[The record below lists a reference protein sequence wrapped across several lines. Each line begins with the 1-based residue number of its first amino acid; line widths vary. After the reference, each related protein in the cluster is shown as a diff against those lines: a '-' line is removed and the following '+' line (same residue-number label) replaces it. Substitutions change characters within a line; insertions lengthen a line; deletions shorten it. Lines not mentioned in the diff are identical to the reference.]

1 MTLIERIGIDEAA
14 LSAWT
19 QGKGVPVLLLHGGPG
34 GYDDLEP
41 VASMISDLAH
51 VHRFDQRACGHS
63 TGGPPFTVSRWLRD
77 IEALRAH
84 WGHKRWVVAG
94 HSFGAAIALA
104 YAVAHPEHTLALV
117 YMSCL
122 PTGDP
127 TAHAAYVANRLARIP
142 PALRER
148 FADLRRLREEEA
160 NAPRVAAELHAMG
173 LRAEFCDPTLAER
186 FVPRMLAEE
195 RTINRKVNR
204 ELGAEFARHCEEPT
218 FRLSLQAFDRPGL
231 IVHGKQDVRPAWA
244 AKKLAR
250 TLKGA
255 AYAELPG
262 GHFPWYEAS
271 EQLRVILRE
280 FLSGLDA

>member
-1 MTLIERIGIDEAA
+1 MTPSERITIDGAV

-19 QGKGVPVLLLHGGPG
+19 QGKGVPVVLLHGGPG
-34 GYDDLEP
+34 GYDELEP
-41 VASMISDLAH
+41 VASMISDLAQ

-84 WGHKRWVVAG
+84 WGHERWVVAG

-104 YAVAHPEHTLALV
+104 YAVANPEHTLALM
-117 YMSCL
+117 YISCL

-127 TAHAAYVANRLARIP
+127 RAQAAYMANRLARIP

-148 FADLRRLREEEA
+148 FADLRRLQEEGA
-160 NAPRVAAELHAMG
+160 DDPRIAAELRAMG
-173 LRAEFCDPTLAER
+173 LRAEFSDPAVAER

-195 RTINRKVNR
+195 RTINHEVNR
-204 ELGAEFARHCEEPT
+204 KLGEDFARHCEEPA
-218 FRLSLQAFDRPGL
+218 FRLRLEAFDRPAL
-231 IVHGKQDVRPAWA
+231 ILHGKQDVRPAWA
-244 AKKLAR
+244 AKKLAL

-255 AYAELPG
+255 YAELLG
-262 GHFPWYEAS
+262 GHFPWYEAP
-271 EQLRVILRE
+271 EQLTPILRE
-280 FLSGLDA
+280 FLCGLDA